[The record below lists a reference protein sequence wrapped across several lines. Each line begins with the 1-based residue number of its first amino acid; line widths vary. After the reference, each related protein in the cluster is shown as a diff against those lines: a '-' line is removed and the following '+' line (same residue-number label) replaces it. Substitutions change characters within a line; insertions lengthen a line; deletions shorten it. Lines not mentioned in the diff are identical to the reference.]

1 MLRRWLPR
9 RLEHGEE
16 ATLVEHLDELR
27 SRLIVSLVALVP
39 AFVVAF
45 AFHDRLIRWLT
56 KPLPGDVKLVTLGVT
71 EPFTT
76 SMKVS
81 FYAALAMMLPVV
93 LYQIWAFLAPAVEEN
108 VQRVLA
114 TFVALATS
122 LFVVGVLFGYF
133 VVLTPAVSFLTGF
146 DSNLYDTQV
155 RASYY
160 ITFATLLLFAMG
172 IVFELPIFILA
183 LVRLRVLSAA
193 KLRRNRRT
201 GYVVMLVIA
210 ILLPTVD
217 PVSLLFETL
226 PLILLYELSILLSA
240 LMERRW
246 RRSWDEEP
254 LEAGT
259 S

>member
-1 MLRRWLPR
+1 TVLLCCFFFFQA
-9 RLEHGEE
+9 EDG
-16 ATLVEHLDELR
+16 
-27 SRLIVSLVALVP
+27 
-39 AFVVAF
+39 
-45 AFHDRLIRWLT
+45 IR
-56 KPLPGDVKLVTLGVT
+56 DKLVTGVQT
-71 EPFTT
+71 C
-76 SMKVS
+76 
-81 FYAALAMMLPVV
+81 A
-93 LYQIWAFLAPAVEEN
+93 
-108 VQRVLA
+108 
-114 TFVALATS
+114 
-122 LFVVGVLFGYF
+122 
-133 VVLTPAVSFLTGF
+133 
-146 DSNLYDTQV
+146 
-155 RASYY
+155 
-160 ITFATLLLFAMG
+160 
-172 IVFELPIFILA
+172 LPIF
-183 LVRLRVLSAA
+183 RVLSAA